1 MTSFGQVIVGPPGAG
16 KTTYCLGMEMFM
28 KEIGREIAIINLD
41 FANEKLPYHCALDVR
56 DFLSLQEAMDQYE
69 LGPNGA
75 LLFCMESLLQEIDWL
90 LDRIKALPC
99 KYYIFDFPGQ
109 VELYSHHDCVHNLL
123 DKLVKELDCRLC
135 CVQLVDSYYCSQPA
149 TFISAVLLVISTMLR
164 LALPHVNILSKI
176 DLLKYYGEL
185 PFTLDFFT
193 ELPDL
198 MPLVR
203 YVGRHIPTASELEEE
218 EERERQNS
226 QSNTEPEEEVLLSP
240 LERKFAKMTEAICEV
255 VTDFN
260 LVSFLPMNIED
271 VQTVARVVA
280 HIDRANGFSIA
291 EQYDELESLRVGNR
305 TATDGTSSSRQ
316 QTTQPVGSSTS
327 ESEKS
332 AKTLFKYAS
341 DHVTMESIY
350 DVSFDIQN
358 AQVIEHQHPS

>member
-1 MTSFGQVIVGPPGAG
+1 MATVCVESHGMEWFAWNSVEYCVSTTKTLLSPIQYYEFSSYKSHLLFDCDQWDGDMTSFGQVIVGPPGAG
-16 KTTYCLGMEMFM
+16 RLV
-28 KEIGREIAIINLD
+28 ANLTL
-41 FANEKLPYHCALDVR
+41 LPLLLRCAGDGGGGGGGGGGAVA
-56 DFLSLQEAMDQYE
+56 SLCSNTHLHYDMCT
-69 LGPNGA
+69 GGNG
-75 LLFCMESLLQEIDWL
+75 S
-90 LDRIKALPC
+90 
-99 KYYIFDFPGQ
+99 
-109 VELYSHHDCVHNLL
+109 
-123 DKLVKELDCRLC
+123 
-135 CVQLVDSYYCSQPA
+135 
-149 TFISAVLLVISTMLR
+149 
-164 LALPHVNILSKI
+164 I